1 MIEKELFIKQYN
13 EICKRFKKILNVSN
27 HDVSDK
33 YDELLRDADELLD
46 VLPSVEGVD
55 VKHWV
60 RKIEKLKG
68 ESKSS
73 VSRKLNKEGE
83 MDE

>member
-13 EICKRFKKILNVSN
+13 EICKRFKKILNESN
-27 HDVSDK
+27 QDMSDK
-33 YDELLRDADELLD
+33 YDELLCDADVLLD
-46 VLPSVEGVD
+46 VLPSVDGVD

-68 ESKSS
+68 EIFAEYVIASENDLSI
-73 VSRKLNKEGE
+73 
-83 MDE
+83 